1 MMEFILGFAIV
12 MYLVMAALIVVSKGK
27 FCEVYPMK
35 WERVLVF
42 ASSPILLPVAIFC
55 GVIKKFK
62 K

>member
-1 MMEFILGFAIV
+1 MTEFILGFAFV
-12 MYLVMAALIVVSKGK
+12 MYMVMAALIAVSKKK
-27 FCEVYPMK
+27 FCEIFPMK

-42 ASSPILLPVAIFC
+42 AFSPILLPVAIFC